1 MKSTLNPNTFK
12 GLVLLILCITT
23 VSLSG
28 QSLPRIEARFSNP
41 SYDRVS
47 RTYYLDVEL
56 NSKDSPEM
64 LFGMN
69 LRFFYDASMMQFLK
83 VDQFHQGYGIL
94 GSQPK
99 PAVGNN
105 QSGAQLFGFSQSAAY
120 INGAVQLMDERF
132 PLQIPT
138 NAWVKA
144 FRLTFKVPVTI
155 ANKASFCPSVIWD
168 LEANTSAGGFLP
180 GSAGLV
186 ITVTET
192 NRATRY
198 TSAPTSP
205 SALQFNWAYSTPGS
219 MPHGHI
225 ASSDC
230 IAIGDV
236 VYTEDV
242 DKVNPKGYRLFQNQ
256 PNPFYDYTRIDFDL
270 PAAQHGTL
278 HFFDVDGVVRETI
291 EGDFVRGRNQVELK
305 QKAWM
310 TETSV
315 IYYKLQTD
323 KFTSKTFSMS
333 LVRA

>member
-1 MKSTLNPNTFK
+1 MKSALNLK
-12 GLVLLILCITT
+12 AMRGIVLSILCVATL
-23 VSLSG
+23 SLFG

-41 SYDRVS
+41 NYDRQN

-56 NSKDSPEM
+56 SSKDSPEL

-69 LRFFYDASMMQFLK
+69 LRFFYDASLMQFQK
-83 VDQFHQGYGIL
+83 VDQFHQGYGLL
-94 GSQPK
+94 GAQPK

-105 QSGAQLFGFSQSAAY
+105 QSGAQLFGFSHGAAY
-120 INGAVQLMDERF
+120 INGAVQLQDERF

-144 FRLTFKVPVTI
+144 FRLSFKVPVTVL
-155 ANKASFCPSVIWD
+155 NKATFCPSVIWD
-168 LEANTSAGGFLP
+168 IEATAGAGGFLP

-186 ITVTET
+186 ITVAET

-198 TSAPTSP
+198 VSRPTTTSAV
-205 SALQFNWAYSTPGS
+205 QFNWAYSAPGS
-219 MPHGHI
+219 MPHGKVV
-225 ASSDC
+225 SSDC
-230 IAIGDV
+230 ISIGDV
-236 VYTEDV
+236 VYMEDP
-242 DKVNPKGYRLFQNQ
+242 DKTDPKGYTLFQNQ
-256 PNPFYDYTRIDFDL
+256 PNPFYASTRIDFIL
-270 PAAQHGTL
+270 PDAQHGTL
-278 HFFDVDGVVRETI
+278 YFFDVDGVVKETI

>member
-1 MKSTLNPNTFK
+1 MKITLNPNTFK
-12 GLVLLILCITT
+12 GLILLVLCVTT
-23 VSLSG
+23 VSLFG

-41 SYDRVS
+41 NYDRQT

-56 NSKDSPEM
+56 NSKDSPEI

-69 LRFFYDASMMQFLK
+69 LRFFYDASLMQFQK

-94 GSQPK
+94 GAPPK

-105 QSGAQLFGFSQSAAY
+105 QSGTQLFGFSHGAAY
-120 INGAVQLMDERF
+120 INGAVQLQDERL
-132 PLQIPT
+132 PLLIPINT
-138 NAWVKA
+138 WVKA

-155 ANKASFCPSVIWD
+155 LNKASFCPSVIWD

-186 ITVTET
+186 ITVAET
-192 NRATRY
+192 NRSTRY
-198 TSAPTSP
+198 VSAPTSP
-205 SALQFNWAYSTPGS
+205 SAVQFNWAYSAPGS
-219 MPHGHI
+219 MPHGKVV
-225 ASSDC
+225 SSDC
-230 IAIGDV
+230 ISIGDV
-236 VYTEDV
+236 VYTEDP
-242 DKVNPKGYRLFQNQ
+242 DKMDPKGYSLSQNQ
-256 PNPFYDYTRIDFDL
+256 PNPFYESTRIDFVL
-270 PAAQHGTL
+270 PAAQHGTFY
-278 HFFDVDGVVRETI
+278 FFDVDGVVKETI

-305 QKAWM
+305 QKPWM